1 MTGVRV
7 SATHVVEVFGD
18 ATLHPNVHRIVGEQG
33 IQHLALA
40 PSTPGD
46 LLRLCT
52 DLPMTK
58 VFLILVRNELL
69 GYLRSRSSLFWTLV
83 FPVFLLSVMLFA
95 FGGSGRSAPRTSH
108 SSSPAARPRTAAPAK
123 RRSSTASRTAT
134 R

>member
-52 DLPMTK
+52 EAHP
-58 VFLILVRNELL
+58 
-69 GYLRSRSSLFWTLV
+69 
-83 FPVFLLSVMLFA
+83 
-95 FGGSGRSAPRTSH
+95 
-108 SSSPAARPRTAAPAK
+108 
-123 RRSSTASRTAT
+123 
-134 R
+134 